1 MNNKIISA
9 VLLVVAIMEGVTAFS
24 TGPSSL
30 LATRRVASSA
40 APLGPS
46 FEFQTTS
53 STALNLNVKDVK
65 SDPNAPGKKGNAN
78 AKMAT

>member
-1 MNNKIISA
+1 MNNKIIAA

-30 LATRRVASSA
+30 ATRRVASST

-46 FEFQTTS
+46 LESQTTS
-53 STALNLNVKDVK
+53 SPALNLNVKEVK